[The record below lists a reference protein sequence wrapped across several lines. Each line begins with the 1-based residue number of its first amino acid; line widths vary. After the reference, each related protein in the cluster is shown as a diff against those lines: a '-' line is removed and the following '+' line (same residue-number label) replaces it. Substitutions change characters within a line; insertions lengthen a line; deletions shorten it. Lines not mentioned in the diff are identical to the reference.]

1 MALGS
6 AEAAAASVQIDSSDA
21 QYIMPSITGT
31 LTAGQVQSITVP
43 VEVVTTAGFVVMGD
57 GPLTVTLLTPAG
69 QTIDPATPAVDP
81 NVRYDAQG
89 DTTFWYYQYR
99 VETPA
104 NGLWQI
110 RIEAA
115 AATEFETFAVG
126 ASPLLVHLFRDQGVY
141 RPGETVTL
149 ETGVLEEPSTLHTG
163 FAFSATVQAPGSDLP
178 LTFHDDGVQGDKLAG
193 DNLYA
198 AQFTA
203 PAANADLEI
212 VVQAAKNNIVRFESL
227 LIPVVAQTATLLGVG
242 NERAV
247 DTNGNGFFDAV
258 LVDVVID
265 VLEAGDYDVVGDLYT
280 GSGEKAA
287 DGVFTTLADGTP
299 FVTGV
304 QTVTLTFDGK
314 TLREAGSDGPYV
326 LDHLEVDHHA
336 AEFDFPMTVDAARTV
351 YTTTAYTAD
360 QFEGD
365 ALRALTAS
373 DRAAD
378 LTGDGLY
385 DSLTI
390 SVTFDVLQPGLYE
403 WHGLLV
409 DGAGAQVAQAVRR
422 GQLNSQTPAVF
433 TFAGGQLVGQDGPY
447 TLTNVF
453 ITRLG
458 ETVETYYFDDVHRTT
473 AYPAS
478 QFESTP
484 LVLTASGHTALD
496 ANDNGLFDLLVM
508 TATVDAIVPEGEY
521 DWHGRLTAPDGT
533 ELGAVTGGGQ
543 LYRGKRIEFIFPGP
557 PIRQAGMDGAYA
569 LSDVVITH
577 RTMPTLTTMLPL
589 VYIAPLQASQ
599 FDAWEFDVTGVGA
612 QAVDANANGLYD
624 KLIFTT
630 TLDIPLP
637 GAYYLH
643 YALVSPQAP
652 GTALLAIEWS
662 WWYAQGQVTRVVAF
676 SGTELAAAG
685 VDGPYTL
692 KLVEALY
699 YPNETEMAVSL
710 AELDETRELFTTAAY
725 AASQF
730 DGVTTTPTP
739 TLTPTPTDIPTLL
752 PTPTETPT
760 ATATELPTLMPTPT
774 PTATATPTLMP
785 TETPTAT
792 PTETPTPIVTA
803 SATPT
808 ETPTE
813 TPTATVTETPTLM
826 PTPTATVTETPTATP
841 TVTPTPTSPS
851 LLYLSSS
858 SSGAAGGVSFASA
871 DLLSHDLTTDV
882 WSLYF
887 DGSDV
892 GVSVNVDAFFLD
904 SDGSILLSLGTD
916 TSIAGFGAVD
926 DADILRFTPTSLGA
940 TTTGSFTLLL
950 DGSDVGLDTTGEDID
965 AVGRSADGRLFV
977 STASTWSV
985 SGLSGNGSDLILFT
999 AASLGETTAGSWSM
1013 FFDGS
1018 DVGLGDGS
1026 NTLYENVDTAWLD
1039 AATGDLYL
1047 AANGDFTTG
1056 GGFGGDPDDIVRCA
1070 AATLG
1075 ETTSCSSYTFHWN
1088 GAEHGFGG
1096 ENIDGLAFSGAITL
1110 PPPPTPAVLTAT
1122 GIYLNALGGTGTGLS
1137 FNYSDILH
1145 YDLTTGVWSMVF
1157 DGSDVGVTVGVD
1169 GFHLEDDGTLLLS
1182 LALAATL
1189 PGAGAVDPADI
1200 VRFTPTQLGATTTG
1214 TFTMV
1219 LDGSDVGLDASGE
1232 NIDAVGRAPDG
1243 RLLVSVGGS
1252 FSAGGDEDIY
1262 LFTDTTLG
1270 EETAGSWSLHFDG
1283 SDMALDTAA
1292 GEEIDGFWVDPASGT
1307 LYLSSLDF
1315 FTIGVGVAGDKND
1328 LYLCAPGSLGEDTVC
1343 TPGFFWDAGAHGL
1356 AGGNVRGFSLI
1367 PAEGVAGAQAVAPA
1381 ATQALLLPLIT
1392 AP

>member
-1 MALGS
+1 MSITGNDNVYEYIVDLFDSRIESGGN
-6 AEAAAASVQIDSSDA
+6 EASAASVQIDSPDA
-21 QYIMPSITGT
+21 QILTPSITGT
-31 LTAGQVQSITVP
+31 LTAGQIQSITVP

-242 NERAV
+242 NERAM

-508 TATVDAIVPEGEY
+508 TATVDAIVPEGDY
-521 DWHGRLTAPDGT
+521 DWRGQLVGPTGVA
-533 ELGAVTGGGQ
+533 LGAPITGSGQ
-543 LYRGKRIEFIFPGP
+543 LYPGKRIAFAVYSP
-557 PIRQAGMDGAYA
+557 PLRQGNLDGAYS
-569 LSDVVITH
+569 LQNVIVTH
-577 RTMPTLTTMLPL
+577 RELPTVTVAIPLLYTTPPFP
-589 VYIAPLQASQ
+589 AAQFDPWDLQA
-599 FDAWEFDVTGVGA
+599 AGIAA

-630 TLDIPLP
+630 TMNIPLP
-637 GAYYLH
+637 GAYDMEYV
-643 YALVSPQAP
+643 LVSQQAP
-652 GTALLAIEWS
+652 ETAIWATSWS
-662 WWYAQGQVTRVVAF
+662 WWYAQEPITKAVAF
-676 SGTELAAAG
+676 TSPVIADAG
-685 VDGPYTL
+685 VDGPYIL
-692 KLVEALY
+692 KLVNATY
-699 YPNETEMAVSL
+699 YPPDAEPETSFVLVTAQ
-710 AELDETRELFTTAAY
+710 ELFTTAAY
-725 AASQF
+725 TANQF
-730 DGVTTTPTP
+730 EGFQATPTP
-739 TLTPTPTDIPTLL
+739 TTTPAST
-752 PTPTETPT
+752 
-760 ATATELPTLMPTPT
+760 
-774 PTATATPTLMP
+774 P

-803 SATPT
+803 SATQT

-813 TPTATVTETPTLM
+813 TPTTVT
-826 PTPTATVTETPTATP
+826 
-841 TVTPTPTSPS
+841 
-851 LLYLSSS
+851 
-858 SSGAAGGVSFASA
+858 ASA
-871 DLLSHDLTTDV
+871 
-882 WSLYF
+882 
-887 DGSDV
+887 
-892 GVSVNVDAFFLD
+892 
-904 SDGSILLSLGTD
+904 
-916 TSIAGFGAVD
+916 
-926 DADILRFTPTSLGA
+926 
-940 TTTGSFTLLL
+940 
-950 DGSDVGLDTTGEDID
+950 
-965 AVGRSADGRLFV
+965 
-977 STASTWSV
+977 
-985 SGLSGNGSDLILFT
+985 
-999 AASLGETTAGSWSM
+999 
-1013 FFDGS
+1013 
-1018 DVGLGDGS
+1018 
-1026 NTLYENVDTAWLD
+1026 
-1039 AATGDLYL
+1039 
-1047 AANGDFTTG
+1047 
-1056 GGFGGDPDDIVRCA
+1056 
-1070 AATLG
+1070 
-1075 ETTSCSSYTFHWN
+1075 
-1088 GAEHGFGG
+1088 
-1096 ENIDGLAFSGAITL
+1096 
-1110 PPPPTPAVLTAT
+1110 
-1122 GIYLNALGGTGTGLS
+1122 
-1137 FNYSDILH
+1137 
-1145 YDLTTGVWSMVF
+1145 
-1157 DGSDVGVTVGVD
+1157 
-1169 GFHLEDDGTLLLS
+1169 
-1182 LALAATL
+1182 
-1189 PGAGAVDPADI
+1189 
-1200 VRFTPTQLGATTTG
+1200 
-1214 TFTMV
+1214 
-1219 LDGSDVGLDASGE
+1219 
-1232 NIDAVGRAPDG
+1232 
-1243 RLLVSVGGS
+1243 
-1252 FSAGGDEDIY
+1252 
-1262 LFTDTTLG
+1262 
-1270 EETAGSWSLHFDG
+1270 
-1283 SDMALDTAA
+1283 
-1292 GEEIDGFWVDPASGT
+1292 
-1307 LYLSSLDF
+1307 
-1315 FTIGVGVAGDKND
+1315 
-1328 LYLCAPGSLGEDTVC
+1328 
-1343 TPGFFWDAGAHGL
+1343 
-1356 AGGNVRGFSLI
+1356 
-1367 PAEGVAGAQAVAPA
+1367 
-1381 ATQALLLPLIT
+1381 
-1392 AP
+1392 

>member
-1 MALGS
+1 MSITGNDNVYEYIVDLFDSRIESGGN
-6 AEAAAASVQIDSSDA
+6 EASAASVQIDSPDA
-21 QYIMPSITGT
+21 QILTPSITGT
-31 LTAGQVQSITVP
+31 LTAGQIQSITVP

-521 DWHGRLTAPDGT
+521 DWHGQLVGPTGAVLAPSPAAANSIPASASRSPSTARRCARPIWTAP
-533 ELGAVTGGGQ
+533 
-543 LYRGKRIEFIFPGP
+543 IPC
-557 PIRQAGMDGAYA
+557 
-569 LSDVVITH
+569 
-577 RTMPTLTTMLPL
+577 RTSSSP
-589 VYIAPLQASQ
+589 IAPCPPSPSPFRCSTPRRPIKPPSSTRGICRPWAS
-599 FDAWEFDVTGVGA
+599 T
-612 QAVDANANGLYD
+612 
-624 KLIFTT
+624 
-630 TLDIPLP
+630 PRR
-637 GAYYLH
+637 
-643 YALVSPQAP
+643 S
-652 GTALLAIEWS
+652 
-662 WWYAQGQVTRVVAF
+662 
-676 SGTELAAAG
+676 
-685 VDGPYTL
+685 
-692 KLVEALY
+692 
-699 YPNETEMAVSL
+699 
-710 AELDETRELFTTAAY
+710 
-725 AASQF
+725 
-730 DGVTTTPTP
+730 TPTP
-739 TLTPTPTDIPTLL
+739 
-752 PTPTETPT
+752 
-760 ATATELPTLMPTPT
+760 M
-774 PTATATPTLMP
+774 
-785 TETPTAT
+785 
-792 PTETPTPIVTA
+792 
-803 SATPT
+803 
-808 ETPTE
+808 
-813 TPTATVTETPTLM
+813 
-826 PTPTATVTETPTATP
+826 
-841 TVTPTPTSPS
+841 
-851 LLYLSSS
+851 
-858 SSGAAGGVSFASA
+858 G
-871 DLLSHDLTTDV
+871 
-882 WSLYF
+882 
-887 DGSDV
+887 
-892 GVSVNVDAFFLD
+892 
-904 SDGSILLSLGTD
+904 
-916 TSIAGFGAVD
+916 
-926 DADILRFTPTSLGA
+926 
-940 TTTGSFTLLL
+940 
-950 DGSDVGLDTTGEDID
+950 
-965 AVGRSADGRLFV
+965 
-977 STASTWSV
+977 
-985 SGLSGNGSDLILFT
+985 
-999 AASLGETTAGSWSM
+999 
-1013 FFDGS
+1013 
-1018 DVGLGDGS
+1018 
-1026 NTLYENVDTAWLD
+1026 
-1039 AATGDLYL
+1039 
-1047 AANGDFTTG
+1047 
-1056 GGFGGDPDDIVRCA
+1056 C
-1070 AATLG
+1070 
-1075 ETTSCSSYTFHWN
+1075 TTS
-1088 GAEHGFGG
+1088 
-1096 ENIDGLAFSGAITL
+1096 
-1110 PPPPTPAVLTAT
+1110 
-1122 GIYLNALGGTGTGLS
+1122 
-1137 FNYSDILH
+1137 
-1145 YDLTTGVWSMVF
+1145 
-1157 DGSDVGVTVGVD
+1157 
-1169 GFHLEDDGTLLLS
+1169 
-1182 LALAATL
+1182 
-1189 PGAGAVDPADI
+1189 
-1200 VRFTPTQLGATTTG
+1200 
-1214 TFTMV
+1214 
-1219 LDGSDVGLDASGE
+1219 
-1232 NIDAVGRAPDG
+1232 
-1243 RLLVSVGGS
+1243 
-1252 FSAGGDEDIY
+1252 
-1262 LFTDTTLG
+1262 
-1270 EETAGSWSLHFDG
+1270 
-1283 SDMALDTAA
+1283 
-1292 GEEIDGFWVDPASGT
+1292 
-1307 LYLSSLDF
+1307 
-1315 FTIGVGVAGDKND
+1315 
-1328 LYLCAPGSLGEDTVC
+1328 
-1343 TPGFFWDAGAHGL
+1343 
-1356 AGGNVRGFSLI
+1356 
-1367 PAEGVAGAQAVAPA
+1367 
-1381 ATQALLLPLIT
+1381 
-1392 AP
+1392 